1 MIQEKSVQN
10 ARVLYDDRYTNRWVD
25 AFGANVVKWEL
36 PVGIP
41 KDDTTD
47 DPSGM
52 VNTEAGTNS
61 ALSSTTAGDRLI
73 ITTGGTEYNG
83 VNLQAHGSAFQIA
96 TGDPLYFGARVSMVN
111 GAKGDYLIG
120 LCEVDTTLLA
130 TDSAHGLDVTDDGIY
145 FYQLNDETELTF
157 VNELGKIE
165 GKTASGV
172 TTGNATK
179 HDLEFYYDGVSTLY
193 VYVDKTE
200 ITSISSGLANQ
211 ELTPSINV
219 RAGDDGAEI
228 LNVEWMRVIQIRED

>member
-10 ARVLYDDRYTNRWVD
+10 ARVLYDDRYTNRWVE
-25 AFGANVVKWEL
+25 AFGTNVVKWEL

-41 KDDTTD
+41 KDDTSD

-52 VNTEAGTNS
+52 VNTEGGTNS

-83 VNLQAHGSAFQIA
+83 MNLQAHGSAFKIEA
-96 TGDPLYFGARVSMVN
+96 GNPLYFGARVSMQN

-120 LCEVDTTLLA
+120 LCEVDTTLLNA
-130 TDSAHGLDVTDDGIY
+130 SGSHAVAVTDDGVY
-145 FYQLNDETELTF
+145 FYQLNDETAFTF
-157 VNELGKIE
+157 VNELG
-165 GKTASGV
+165 GTAGTTASGV

-179 HDLEFYYDGVSTLY
+179 HDLEFYYDGVDTLY
-193 VYVDKTE
+193 AYVDGSE
-200 ITSISSGLANQ
+200 ITSISSGLADQ
-211 ELTPSINV
+211 ALTPSINV

-228 LNVEWMRVIQIRED
+228 LNVEWMRAIQIREG